1 MFRVLFIFS
10 GTIKRR
16 KTGTILRILERKRV
30 VYCSNR
36 KQEALGKAKRK
47 ISQSITEVV
56 GT

>member
-1 MFRVLFIFS
+1 MFRALFIFS

-36 KQEALGKAKRK
+36 KQEASGKAKRK